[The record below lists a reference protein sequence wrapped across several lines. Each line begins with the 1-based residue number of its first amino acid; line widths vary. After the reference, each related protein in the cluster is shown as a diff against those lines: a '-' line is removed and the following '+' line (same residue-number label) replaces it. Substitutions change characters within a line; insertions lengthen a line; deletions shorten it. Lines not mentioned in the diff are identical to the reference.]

1 MAQCQSPEELM
12 KLISRIVDAMVNQYL
27 LCGTLQGGL
36 VACGEDSYLPKDTEV
51 VLCRQLHELVQEGI
65 DTGKIVAPTV
75 VEVRYEGSTLILH
88 LADGENLT
96 LDLKPLIDGVIDQA
110 FTDCD
115 GQSIHVGTALAT
127 CANLEAVKLA
137 LETKLADLEQKVD
150 HNKELTDQEI
160 ANTKALLEQAIADT
174 KELLE
179 QQIAANKVLSD
190 QADTALNQRID
201 DWITDITERMV
212 LLDESITNK
221 IDAATAEW
229 ANTVLQQ
236 LIEQFLETRQVY
248 HDDSLDGDGHE
259 AAPLKVDVT
268 WLRNQITAHLPEVVK
283 FTDCCG
289 NDIAIGDVLVTCAC
303 LETQLTSLTN
313 ELKAYAEQQAA
324 DVLIEANTYTDEKA
338 ADTLQQANTYTDE
351 QISKISNINVDIP
364 YLRNGVAVGTKP
376 IVGVTGL
383 ALGYNT
389 DASGAS
395 STALGQSAVASGESS
410 TVLGQGATAS
420 SPSTTAIGQGAKA
433 VSYYSTA
440 LGQGATASGASTTA
454 LGQGAKASGYFSTAL
469 GTTAT
474 ASGSNATALG
484 NVATASGSNATAI
497 GNSAVAS
504 GFYSTALG
512 QGAKASG
519 ESSTVL
525 GTTATAS
532 GSNAT
537 ALGTTTTAS
546 GSNATAIGNSAVA
559 SGFYSTAL
567 GQSAVAS
574 GESST
579 VLGQGATA
587 SSPSTTALG
596 QGAKAVSYYS
606 TALGQGATASGNFS
620 TALGTTTTASGSNA
634 TAIGNNAVASGASST
649 ALGQGAKASV
659 ESSTALGQGATAS
672 GFYSTALG
680 NVATA
685 SGYFSTALGHRAV
698 ANYDRTI
705 ALGYMASVTGAN
717 QVQLGGSGTTTY
729 AYGAVQ
735 GRSDKRDKTDVHNSD
750 LGLEFIQKLRPVKF
764 RWDYRDDYI
773 NELFHKPKRED
784 FIDTSVVNEAD
795 YLVEITDVV
804 REPDEPNLSEADFE
818 STESYELAQQAVHT
832 RNLERQAKYEGALQA
847 RREEQLANLDQAKL
861 LVQEQQEAAYAQA
874 LQAHQAECR
883 AFMQNPDERKDG
895 SKARQRYHYGLIAD
909 ELKGTLDE
917 LGVDFGGYQ
926 DHSINGDT
934 CVKSVGYEELISP
947 LIKAVQEL
955 SAQVDDLK
963 QQLEGK

>member
-179 QQIAANKVLSD
+179 QQIAANKELSD
-190 QADTALNQRID
+190 QADSALNQRID
-201 DWITDITERMV
+201 DWITDITERMT

-303 LETQLTSLTN
+303 LETQLTSLVN

-324 DVLIEANTYTDEKA
+324 GVLDEANNYTDEKA
-338 ADTLQQANTYTDE
+338 ADTLQQANNYTDE
-351 QISKISNINVDIP
+351 KAADTLQQANNYTDEKAADTLQQANNYTDEKAADTLQQANDYTDEKISNTNIDIP
-364 YLRNGVAVGTKP
+364 YLRNALATGIEPLVSVDGLGLGYSSKASSTGTTALGNTATASGTYATAVGQATKA
-376 IVGVTGL
+376 IGGGSTAVGFNAEASGSASTAIGRDALAKGPDTTAIGRGASASGVGSIALGHSAVVSDVNST
-383 ALGYNT
+383 ALGYGARALSAYT
-389 DASGAS
+389 TAVAQGTIASSVGATAVGRTAVASGVGSTALGQDARAS
-395 STALGQSAVASGESS
+395 STGTTAIGRNTVASGVNATALGQSASVSGSS
-410 TVLGQGATAS
+410 A
-420 SPSTTAIGQGAKA
+420 
-433 VSYYSTA
+433 TA
-440 LGQGATASGASTTA
+440 LGQSASASGSSATA
-454 LGQGAKASGYFSTAL
+454 LGQSAS
-469 GTTAT
+469 

-484 NVATASGSNATAI
+484 RSAI
-497 GNSAVAS
+497 AN
-504 GFYSTALG
+504 YNL
-512 QGAKASG
+512 
-519 ESSTVL
+519 
-525 GTTATAS
+525 
-532 GSNAT
+532 
-537 ALGTTTTAS
+537 
-546 GSNATAIGNSAVA
+546 
-559 SGFYSTAL
+559 
-567 GQSAVAS
+567 
-574 GESST
+574 
-579 VLGQGATA
+579 
-587 SSPSTTALG
+587 TTALG
-596 QGAKAVSYYS
+596 Y
-606 TALGQGATASGNFS
+606 N
-620 TALGTTTTASGSNA
+620 
-634 TAIGNNAVASGASST
+634 
-649 ALGQGAKASV
+649 
-659 ESSTALGQGATAS
+659 
-672 GFYSTALG
+672 
-680 NVATA
+680 
-685 SGYFSTALGHRAV
+685 
-698 ANYDRTI
+698 
-705 ALGYMASVTGAN
+705 ASVTGAN
-717 QVQLGGSGTTTY
+717 QVQLGGATTTTY

-735 GRSDKRDKTDVHNSD
+735 DRSDKRDKTDVHNSD

-773 NELFHKPKRED
+773 NELFPKPKRED
-784 FIDTSVVNEAD
+784 FIDASVVNEAD

-804 REPDEPNLSEADFE
+804 REPDEHNLSETDFE
-818 STESYELAQQAVHT
+818 STESYELAQQAVYA
-832 RNLERQAKYEGALQA
+832 RNLERQAKYEAALQE
-847 RREEQLANLDQAKL
+847 RREEQLANLAQAKS
-861 LVQEQQEAAYAQA
+861 LVQEQQEAAYARA
-874 LQAHQAECR
+874 LRVYQAECR

-926 DHSINGDT
+926 DHGSNGGM
-934 CVKSVGYEELISP
+934 CVKSVGYAELISP

-963 QQLEGK
+963 QQLKGKQSRTKIISTSR

>member
-12 KLISRIVDAMVNQYL
+12 KLISRIVDAMINQYL

-36 VACGEDSYLPKDTEV
+36 VACGEDAYLPKDTEV

-324 DVLIEANTYTDEKA
+324 DILTEANDYTDGKA
-338 ADTLQQANTYTDE
+338 ADTLQQANDYTDGKAADTLQQANDYTDE
-351 QISKISNINVDIP
+351 QISNVAGVP
-364 YLRNGVAVGTKP
+364 YLRNALTGGVEP
-376 IVGVTGL
+376 IVSGSGL
-383 ALGYNT
+383 ALGYST
-389 DASGAS
+389 KVSG
-395 STALGQSAVASGESS
+395 
-410 TVLGQGATAS
+410 
-420 SPSTTAIGQGAKA
+420 KN
-433 VSYYSTA
+433 
-440 LGQGATASGASTTA
+440 TTA
-454 LGQGAKASGYFSTAL
+454 LGNSAEATHDISTAVGGSAKALANGATALGSAAKASAIGTTAVGLSAAASAVAATAVGFSAEASVDGTTALGYTAKASSLNATALGYTAKASASGATAIGSGAEVSSQNATALGYTAKALATNAIAIGNGTIVGYAFSTAL
-469 GTTAT
+469 GY
-474 ASGSNATALG
+474 NA
-484 NVATASGSNATAI
+484 
-497 GNSAVAS
+497 
-504 GFYSTALG
+504 
-512 QGAKASG
+512 Q
-519 ESSTVL
+519 
-525 GTTATAS
+525 
-532 GSNAT
+532 
-537 ALGTTTTAS
+537 
-546 GSNATAIGNSAVA
+546 
-559 SGFYSTAL
+559 
-567 GQSAVAS
+567 
-574 GESST
+574 
-579 VLGQGATA
+579 
-587 SSPSTTALG
+587 
-596 QGAKAVSYYS
+596 
-606 TALGQGATASGNFS
+606 
-620 TALGTTTTASGSNA
+620 
-634 TAIGNNAVASGASST
+634 
-649 ALGQGAKASV
+649 
-659 ESSTALGQGATAS
+659 
-672 GFYSTALG
+672 
-680 NVATA
+680 
-685 SGYFSTALGHRAV
+685 
-698 ANYDRTI
+698 
-705 ALGYMASVTGAN
+705 VTGAS

-735 GRSDKRDKTDVHNSD
+735 NRSDKRDKTDVHNSD

-773 NELFHKPKRED
+773 NELFPKPKRED
-784 FIDTSVVNEAD
+784 FIDASVVNEAD

-804 REPDEPNLSEADFE
+804 RESDEPSLSEADFE
-818 STESYELAQQAVHT
+818 SAESYELAQQAVHT
-832 RNLERQAKYEGALQA
+832 RNLERQAKYEAALQE
-847 RREEQLANLDQAKL
+847 RREEQLANLAQAKL

-874 LQAHQAECR
+874 LQAHQAERC

-909 ELKGTLDE
+909 ELKTTMDE

-926 DHSINGDT
+926 DHGINGDM

>member
-36 VACGEDSYLPKDTEV
+36 VACGEDAYLPKDTEV
-51 VLCRQLHELVQEGI
+51 VLCRQLYELVQEGI

-110 FTDCD
+110 FIDCD
-115 GQSIHVGTALAT
+115 GQAIHVGTALAT

-137 LETKLADLEQKVD
+137 LETKLADLNQKVDHNKELTDQDIATLDQKVDHNKELTDQDIATLDQKVD

-174 KELLE
+174 KELIE
-179 QQIAANKVLSD
+179 QQIAANKELSD
-190 QADTALNQRID
+190 QADAGLNQRID
-201 DWITDITERMV
+201 DWITDITERMT

-248 HDDSLDGDGHE
+248 HDESLDGDGHE
-259 AAPLKVDVT
+259 AAPLKVDVA

-289 NDIAIGDVLVTCAC
+289 NDIAIGDVLVTCEC
-303 LETQLTSLTN
+303 LDQQLTLLAN

-324 DVLIEANTYTDEKA
+324 EALQDAKDYADEQDQNILQQANNYTDVKA
-338 ADTLQQANTYTDE
+338 ADTLQQANNYTDVKAADTLQQANNYTDE
-351 QISKISNINVDIP
+351 QISNVGGDIP
-364 YLRNGVAVGTKP
+364 YLRNALDSGAEP
-376 IVGVTGL
+376 IVSSYGL

-389 DASGAS
+389 TASGGNSIALGNGAAAYAQD
-395 STALGQSAVASGESS
+395 STALGANTTASGTHS
-410 TVLGQGATAS
+410 TVLGANTKAT
-420 SPSTTAIGQGAKA
+420 TLD
-433 VSYYSTA
+433 STA
-440 LGQGATASGASTTA
+440 LGS
-454 LGQGAKASGYFSTAL
+454 Y
-469 GTTAT
+469 
-474 ASGSNATALG
+474 
-484 NVATASGSNATAI
+484 
-497 GNSAVAS
+497 
-504 GFYSTALG
+504 
-512 QGAKASG
+512 
-519 ESSTVL
+519 
-525 GTTATAS
+525 
-532 GSNAT
+532 
-537 ALGTTTTAS
+537 TTAS
-546 GSNATAIGNSAVA
+546 GSHSTALGAHTTASGDNSVAVGNVAQAQGLNSTALGKGAGAVSISATAIGGLSYA
-559 SGFYSTAL
+559 SGAGTALGIEAWASGSNSTAL
-567 GQSAVAS
+567 GGFSKAS
-574 GESST
+574 GSY
-579 VLGQGATA
+579 
-587 SSPSTTALG
+587 TTALG
-596 QGAKAVSYYS
+596 CFAEAAYQNS
-606 TALGQGATASGNFS
+606 TALGYQ
-620 TALGTTTTASGSNA
+620 
-634 TAIGNNAVASGASST
+634 
-649 ALGQGAKASV
+649 ASV
-659 ESSTALGQGATAS
+659 S
-672 GFYSTALG
+672 GE
-680 NVATA
+680 
-685 SGYFSTALGHRAV
+685 H
-698 ANYDRTI
+698 
-705 ALGYMASVTGAN
+705 
-717 QVQLGGSGTTTY
+717 QVQLGNSSTTTY

-735 GRSDKRDKTDVHNSD
+735 NRSDKRDKTDVHNSD

-773 NELFHKPKRED
+773 NELFPQPKRED

-804 REPDEPNLSEADFE
+804 REPDEPSLSEADFE
-818 STESYELAQQAVHT
+818 SFESYELAQQAVHT
-832 RNLERQAKYEGALQA
+832 RNLERQAKYEAALQE
-847 RREEQLANLDQAKL
+847 RREEQLANLAQAKL

-874 LQAHQAECR
+874 LQAYQAECR
-883 AFMQNPDERKDG
+883 TFMQNPDERKDG

-909 ELKGTLDE
+909 ELKATLDE

-926 DHSINGDT
+926 NHSINGGM
-934 CVKSVGYEELISP
+934 CVKSVGYAELISP

>member
-36 VACGEDSYLPKDTEV
+36 VACGEDAYLPKDTEV

-127 CANLEAVKLA
+127 CANLEAAKLA

-150 HNKELTDQEI
+150 NNKELTDQ
-160 ANTKALLEQAIADT
+160 AD
-174 KELLE
+174 
-179 QQIAANKVLSD
+179 S
-190 QADTALNQRID
+190 ALNQRID
-201 DWITDITERMV
+201 DWITDITERMT

-236 LIEQFLETRQVY
+236 LIGQFLETRQVY
-248 HDDSLDGDGHE
+248 HDDSLDGNGHE

-324 DVLIEANTYTDEKA
+324 DVLIEANTYTDGKA
-338 ADTLQQANTYTDE
+338 ADTLQQANTYTDGKAADTLQQANNYTDGKAADTLQQANNYTDG
-351 QISKISNINVDIP
+351 QISNSNVDIP
-364 YLRNGVAVGTKP
+364 YLRNALATGVEPLVSIDGLGLGYSSKASSTGTTALGNTATASGTYATAVAQGAVASGPYATAVAQGAVASGSGSTAVGRST
-376 IVGVTGL
+376 V
-383 ALGYNT
+383 
-389 DASGAS
+389 ASGS
-395 STALGQSAVASGESS
+395 GSTALGQDARASS
-410 TVLGQGATAS
+410 TGTTALGQGASASGVYATAL
-420 SPSTTAIGQGAKA
+420 GQGASA
-433 VSYYSTA
+433 SGANATALGQGASASGSGSTA
-440 LGQGATASGASTTA
+440 LGQGAIAAYVRTTA
-454 LGQGAKASGYFSTAL
+454 LGYGA
-469 GTTAT
+469 
-474 ASGSNATALG
+474 
-484 NVATASGSNATAI
+484 
-497 GNSAVAS
+497 
-504 GFYSTALG
+504 
-512 QGAKASG
+512 
-519 ESSTVL
+519 
-525 GTTATAS
+525 
-532 GSNAT
+532 
-537 ALGTTTTAS
+537 
-546 GSNATAIGNSAVA
+546 
-559 SGFYSTAL
+559 
-567 GQSAVAS
+567 
-574 GESST
+574 
-579 VLGQGATA
+579 
-587 SSPSTTALG
+587 
-596 QGAKAVSYYS
+596 
-606 TALGQGATASGNFS
+606 
-620 TALGTTTTASGSNA
+620 
-634 TAIGNNAVASGASST
+634 
-649 ALGQGAKASV
+649 
-659 ESSTALGQGATAS
+659 
-672 GFYSTALG
+672 
-680 NVATA
+680 
-685 SGYFSTALGHRAV
+685 R
-698 ANYDRTI
+698 
-705 ALGYMASVTGAN
+705 VTGAH
-717 QVQLGGSGTTTY
+717 QLQLGDSATTTY
-729 AYGAVQ
+729 AYGTVQ
-735 GRSDKRDKTDVHNSD
+735 NRSDKRDKIDVHNSD
-750 LGLEFIQKLRPVKF
+750 LGLAFIQKLRPVKF

-773 NELFHKPKRED
+773 NELFTKPKRED

-804 REPDEPNLSEADFE
+804 REPDEPDLSEADFE
-818 STESYELAQQAVHT
+818 STESYERAQQAVYA
-832 RNLERQAKYEGALQA
+832 RNLERQAKYEEALQA
-847 RREEQLANLDQAKL
+847 RLEEQLVNLAQAKS

-874 LQAHQAECR
+874 LQAYQAECR
-883 AFMQNPDERKDG
+883 EFMQNPDKRKDG

-909 ELKGTLDE
+909 ELKTTMDE

-926 DHSINGDT
+926 DHGTNGGMS
-934 CVKSVGYEELISP
+934 VKSVGYTDLIAP

-963 QQLEGK
+963 QQLKGTQSRTRTIITKGK

>member
-36 VACGEDSYLPKDTEV
+36 VACGEGAYLPKDTEV
-51 VLCRQLHELVQEGI
+51 VLCRQLYELVQEGI

-115 GQSIHVGTALAT
+115 GQPIHVGTALAT

-137 LETKLADLEQKVD
+137 LETQLADLDQKVD
-150 HNKELTDQEI
+150 NNKALTDQEI

-174 KELLE
+174 KALLE
-179 QQIAANKVLSD
+179 QQIAANKELSD
-190 QADTALNQRID
+190 QADAALNQRID
-201 DWITDITERMV
+201 DWITDITERMT

-248 HDDSLDGDGHE
+248 HDESLDGDGHE

-268 WLRNQITAHLPEVVK
+268 WLRDQITAHLPEVVK

-324 DVLIEANTYTDEKA
+324 DVLIEAN
-338 ADTLQQANTYTDE
+338 NYTDE
-351 QISKISNINVDIP
+351 QISNINVTIP
-364 YLRNGVAVGTKP
+364 YLRNALYTGTKP
-376 IVGVTGL
+376 RVSEDGL

-389 DASGAS
+389 EASSTGTTAIGNAATTLGAEATAIGNKATTLGS
-395 STALGQSAVASGESS
+395 QATAIGNKATTLSSHTTAIGQSAKASSVASTALGQGA
-410 TVLGQGATAS
+410 GATES
-420 SPSTTAIGQGAKA
+420 NTTAIGQSAAATAEAATALGQGARA
-433 VSYYSTA
+433 SSIASTA
-440 LGQGATASGASTTA
+440 LGQGATATNQNTTAIGRNAAATAEGATA
-454 LGQGAKASGYFSTAL
+454 LGQGAR
-469 GTTAT
+469 
-474 ASGSNATALG
+474 
-484 NVATASGSNATAI
+484 
-497 GNSAVAS
+497 
-504 GFYSTALG
+504 
-512 QGAKASG
+512 
-519 ESSTVL
+519 
-525 GTTATAS
+525 
-532 GSNAT
+532 
-537 ALGTTTTAS
+537 
-546 GSNATAIGNSAVA
+546 
-559 SGFYSTAL
+559 
-567 GQSAVAS
+567 
-574 GESST
+574 
-579 VLGQGATA
+579 A
-587 SSPSTTALG
+587 SSIA
-596 QGAKAVSYYS
+596 S
-606 TALGQGATASGNFS
+606 TALGQGATATNQNT
-620 TALGTTTTASGSNA
+620 TALGRNAAA
-634 TAIGNNAVASGASST
+634 TAEGAT
-649 ALGQGAKASV
+649 ALGRSAAATAEGA
-659 ESSTALGQGATAS
+659 TALGRSAAAS
-672 GFYSTALG
+672 GTDTTALG
-680 NVATA
+680 IAAIANYGNT
-685 SGYFSTALGHRAV
+685 TALGAG
-698 ANYDRTI
+698 A
-705 ALGYMASVTGAN
+705 AVTGTN
-717 QVQLGGSGTTTY
+717 QVQLGNATTTTY

-735 GRSDKRDKTDVHNSD
+735 DRSDKRDKTDVHNSD

-773 NELFHKPKRED
+773 NELFPKPKRED

-804 REPDEPNLSEADFE
+804 REPDEPSLSEADFE

-832 RNLERQAKYEGALQA
+832 RNLERHTKYEEALQA

-917 LGVDFGGYQ
+917 LGRDFGGYQ
-926 DHSINGDT
+926 DHGNSGGM
-934 CVKSVGYEELISP
+934 CVKSVGYTELISP

-955 SAQVDDLK
+955 SAQVDELK

>member
-150 HNKELTDQEI
+150 HNKELT
-160 ANTKALLEQAIADT
+160 
-174 KELLE
+174 
-179 QQIAANKVLSD
+179 D

-351 QISKISNINVDIP
+351 QISNTNVDIP

-389 DASGAS
+389 VASGDRATALGNSAVAS
-395 STALGQSAVASGESS
+395 STYATALGNSAVASASYATALGYGAKASASYATALGNSAVASGLYS
-410 TVLGQGATAS
+410 TALGNVATAS
-420 SPSTTAIGQGAKA
+420 GH
-433 VSYYSTA
+433 YSTA
-440 LGQGATASGASTTA
+440 LGQGASASGYYSTALGTTATASGTSTTA
-454 LGQGAKASGYFSTAL
+454 LGQGAKASGLYSTAL

-474 ASGSNATALG
+474 AN
-484 NVATASGSNATAI
+484 
-497 GNSAVAS
+497 
-504 GFYSTALG
+504 YDR
-512 QGAKASG
+512 
-519 ESSTVL
+519 
-525 GTTATAS
+525 
-532 GSNAT
+532 
-537 ALGTTTTAS
+537 
-546 GSNATAIGNSAVA
+546 
-559 SGFYSTAL
+559 
-567 GQSAVAS
+567 
-574 GESST
+574 
-579 VLGQGATA
+579 
-587 SSPSTTALG
+587 TTALG
-596 QGAKAVSYYS
+596 YK
-606 TALGQGATASGNFS
+606 
-620 TALGTTTTASGSNA
+620 
-634 TAIGNNAVASGASST
+634 
-649 ALGQGAKASV
+649 
-659 ESSTALGQGATAS
+659 
-672 GFYSTALG
+672 
-680 NVATA
+680 
-685 SGYFSTALGHRAV
+685 
-698 ANYDRTI
+698 
-705 ALGYMASVTGAN
+705 ASVTGAD

-735 GRSDKRDKTDVHNSD
+735 NRSDKRDKTDVHNSD

-804 REPDEPNLSEADFE
+804 REPDEPDLSEADFE

-832 RNLERQAKYEGALQA
+832 HNLERQAKYEEALQA

-926 DHSINGDT
+926 DHSINGDM

>member
-36 VACGEDSYLPKDTEV
+36 VACGEDAYLPKDTEV

-88 LADGENLT
+88 LANGENLT

-127 CANLEAVKLA
+127 CANLKAVKLA
-137 LETKLADLEQKVD
+137 LETKLADLDQKVD

-179 QQIAANKVLSD
+179 QQIAANKESSD
-190 QADTALNQRID
+190 QADTALNKRID
-201 DWITDITERMV
+201 DWITDITERMT

-268 WLRNQITAHLPEVVK
+268 WLRDQITAHLPEVVK

-324 DVLIEANTYTDEKA
+324 DALTEANVYTDAKA
-338 ADTLQQANTYTDE
+338 ADTLQQANDYTDE
-351 QISKISNINVDIP
+351 QISNNNVDIP
-364 YLRNGVAVGTKP
+364 YLRNGLVGGTKP
-376 IVGVTGL
+376 IVDVNGL
-383 ALGYNT
+383 ALGYDT
-389 DASGAS
+389 
-395 STALGQSAVASGESS
+395 
-410 TVLGQGATAS
+410 TAS
-420 SPSTTAIGQGAKA
+420 AAG
-433 VSYYSTA
+433 
-440 LGQGATASGASTTA
+440 TTA
-454 LGQGAKASGYFSTAL
+454 LGQGASATAIDSTAL
-469 GTTAT
+469 GRNAAASGSGSTAIGHSTKAT
-474 ASGSNATALG
+474 ASNATALG
-484 NVATASGSNATAI
+484 RDAAASGNNATAI
-497 GNSAVAS
+497 GYNASAATTDT
-504 GFYSTALG
+504 TALG
-512 QGAKASG
+512 YRAAASAI
-519 ESSTVL
+519 
-525 GTTATAS
+525 GTTALGYNALAATQYATAL
-532 GSNAT
+532 GYNAVATASNAT
-537 ALGTTTTAS
+537 ALGRNAAAS
-546 GSNATAIGNSAVA
+546 GNNATAIGYNA
-559 SGFYSTAL
+559 STA
-567 GQSAVAS
+567 
-574 GESST
+574 
-579 VLGQGATA
+579 
-587 SSPSTTALG
+587 TT
-596 QGAKAVSYYS
+596 
-606 TALGQGATASGNFS
+606 GN
-620 TALGTTTTASGSNA
+620 NA
-634 TAIGNNAVASGASST
+634 TAIGYGANASYAGTT
-649 ALGQGAKASV
+649 ALG
-659 ESSTALGQGATAS
+659 
-672 GFYSTALG
+672 Y
-680 NVATA
+680 N
-685 SGYFSTALGHRAV
+685 
-698 ANYDRTI
+698 
-705 ALGYMASVTGAN
+705 ASVTGVN
-717 QVQLGGSGTTTY
+717 QVQLGDFNTTTY

-735 GRSDKRDKTDVHNSD
+735 DRSDKRDKTDVHNSD

-764 RWDYRDDYI
+764 RLDYRDDYI
-773 NELFHKPKRED
+773 NGLFPKPKRED
-784 FIDTSVVNEAD
+784 FIDASVVDEAD

-804 REPDEPNLSEADFE
+804 REPDEPSLTEADFE
-818 STESYELAQQAVHT
+818 TAESYELAQQAVNA
-832 RNLERQAKYEGALQA
+832 RNVERQTKYEAALQE
-847 RREEQLANLDQAKL
+847 RREGQLANLAQAKL

-874 LQAHQAECR
+874 LQAYQAECI

-909 ELKGTLDE
+909 ELKTTMDE

-926 DHSINGDT
+926 DHSIHGGM
-934 CVKSVGYEELISP
+934 CVKSVGYAELISP

>member
-1 MAQCQSPEELM
+1 MAQCQSPEEL
-12 KLISRIVDAMVNQYL
+12 LELVSRVVDAMINQYL
-27 LCGTLQGGL
+27 LRGTLQGGL

-75 VEVRYEGSTLILH
+75 VKVRYEGSTLILH

-96 LDLKPLIDGVIDQA
+96 LDLKPLIDGV
-110 FTDCD
+110 
-115 GQSIHVGTALAT
+115 
-127 CANLEAVKLA
+127 N
-137 LETKLADLEQKVD
+137 D
-150 HNKELTDQEI
+150 H
-160 ANTKALLEQAIADT
+160 A
-174 KELLE
+174 
-179 QQIAANKVLSD
+179 
-190 QADTALNQRID
+190 
-201 DWITDITERMV
+201 
-212 LLDESITNK
+212 
-221 IDAATAEW
+221 
-229 ANTVLQQ
+229 
-236 LIEQFLETRQVY
+236 
-248 HDDSLDGDGHE
+248 
-259 AAPLKVDVT
+259 
-268 WLRNQITAHLPEVVK
+268 

-289 NDIAIGDVLVTCAC
+289 NDIVIGDVLVTCAC

-313 ELKAYAEQQAA
+313 ELKAYAEQQTA

-338 ADTLQQANTYTDE
+338 ADTLQQANTYTDA

-389 DASGAS
+389 AASGAS
-395 STALGQSAVASGESS
+395 STALGQDAKASGESS
-410 TVLGQGATAS
+410 TVLGQGASAS

-433 VSYYSTA
+433 ISYYSTA
-440 LGQGATASGASTTA
+440 LGQGATASGASSTA

-474 ASGSNATALG
+474 ASG
-484 NVATASGSNATAI
+484 
-497 GNSAVAS
+497 
-504 GFYSTALG
+504 Y
-512 QGAKASG
+512 
-519 ESSTVL
+519 
-525 GTTATAS
+525 
-532 GSNAT
+532 
-537 ALGTTTTAS
+537 
-546 GSNATAIGNSAVA
+546 
-559 SGFYSTAL
+559 
-567 GQSAVAS
+567 
-574 GESST
+574 
-579 VLGQGATA
+579 
-587 SSPSTTALG
+587 
-596 QGAKAVSYYS
+596 
-606 TALGQGATASGNFS
+606 
-620 TALGTTTTASGSNA
+620 
-634 TAIGNNAVASGASST
+634 
-649 ALGQGAKASV
+649 
-659 ESSTALGQGATAS
+659 
-672 GFYSTALG
+672 YSTALG

-685 SGYFSTALGHRAV
+685 SGAYSTTIGNSAVASGAYSTTIGQGAKASGYYSTALGQGAI
-698 ANYDRTI
+698 ANYDRTT
-705 ALGYMASVTGAN
+705 ALGYMASVTGAD

-735 GRSDKRDKTDVHNSD
+735 NRSDKRDKTDVHNSD

-773 NELFHKPKRED
+773 NELFHKPKREG

-818 STESYELAQQAVHT
+818 STESYELAQQAVYA
-832 RNLERQAKYEGALQA
+832 RNLERQAKYEAALQE
-847 RREEQLANLDQAKL
+847 RREEQLANLAQAES

-926 DHSINGDT
+926 DHSINGDM

>member
-12 KLISRIVDAMVNQYL
+12 KLISRIVDAMINQYL

-36 VACGEDSYLPKDTEV
+36 VACGENAYLPKDTEV
-51 VLCRQLHELVQEGI
+51 VLCRQLYELVQEGI

-88 LADGENLT
+88 LANGENLT

-115 GQSIHVGTALAT
+115 GQPIHVGTALAT
-127 CANLEAVKLA
+127 CANLKAVQTALENKLA
-137 LETKLADLEQKVD
+137 ELDQKID

-179 QQIAANKVLSD
+179 QQIAANKELSD
-190 QADTALNQRID
+190 QADEALNKRID
-201 DWITDITERMV
+201 DWITDITERMK

-248 HDDSLDGDGHE
+248 HDESLDGDGHE

-303 LETQLTSLTN
+303 LETQLTSLAD

-324 DVLIEANTYTDEKA
+324 DALTEANNYTDVKA
-338 ADTLQQANTYTDE
+338 ADTLQQANNYTDE
-351 QISKISNINVDIP
+351 QISNIDVDIP
-364 YLRNGVAVGTKP
+364 YLRNALATGDEPLVDEN
-376 IVGVTGL
+376 GL

-389 DASGAS
+389 NASFTGATALGNGALASGAHS
-395 STALGQSAVASGESS
+395 TALGHSATAPVTNSTALGSGAVASDVGATAIGRGSQALGTGSTALGQLVKALAVGATAIGDGAVASNDR
-410 TVLGQGATAS
+410 
-420 SPSTTAIGQGAKA
+420 
-433 VSYYSTA
+433 
-440 LGQGATASGASTTA
+440 TTA
-454 LGQGAKASGYFSTAL
+454 LGSSASAL
-469 GTTAT
+469 GAD
-474 ASGSNATALG
+474 ATALG
-484 NVATASGSNATAI
+484 NGALASGAH
-497 GNSAVAS
+497 
-504 GFYSTALG
+504 STALG
-512 QGAKASG
+512 RS
-519 ESSTVL
+519 
-525 GTTATAS
+525 ATAS
-532 GSNAT
+532 AQNSTVIGGSTVASGTNTTALGHSAAASGVGAT
-537 ALGTTTTAS
+537 ALGKGVRAS
-546 GSNATAIGNSAVA
+546 GTNTTAIGIAAIANY
-559 SGFYSTAL
+559 GN
-567 GQSAVAS
+567 
-574 GESST
+574 
-579 VLGQGATA
+579 
-587 SSPSTTALG
+587 TTALG
-596 QGAKAVSYYS
+596 AGAA
-606 TALGQGATASGNFS
+606 
-620 TALGTTTTASGSNA
+620 
-634 TAIGNNAVASGASST
+634 
-649 ALGQGAKASV
+649 
-659 ESSTALGQGATAS
+659 
-672 GFYSTALG
+672 
-680 NVATA
+680 
-685 SGYFSTALGHRAV
+685 
-698 ANYDRTI
+698 
-705 ALGYMASVTGAN
+705 VTGIN
-717 QVQLGGSGTTTY
+717 QVQLGNATTTTY

-735 GRSDKRDKTDVHNSD
+735 DRSDKRDKTDVHNSD

-773 NELFHKPKRED
+773 NELFPKPKRED
-784 FIDTSVVNEAD
+784 FIDASVVNEAD

-804 REPDEPNLSEADFE
+804 RESDEPSLSEADFE
-818 STESYELAQQAVHT
+818 SAESYERAQQAVHT
-832 RNLERQAKYEGALQA
+832 RNLERQAKYEAALQE
-847 RREEQLANLDQAKL
+847 RREEQLANLAQAKL
-861 LVQEQQEAAYAQA
+861 LVQEQQEAAYTQA
-874 LQAHQAECR
+874 LQAHQAERC

-909 ELKGTLDE
+909 ELKTTMDE

-926 DHSINGDT
+926 NHANNDGM
-934 CVKSVGYEELISP
+934 CVKSVGYTELISP

>member
-115 GQSIHVGTALAT
+115 GRSIHVGTALAT
-127 CANLEAVKLA
+127 CANLEAAKLA

-324 DVLIEANTYTDEKA
+324 DVLIEANTYTDGKAADTLQQANTYTDGKA

-351 QISKISNINVDIP
+351 QISNIDVDIP
-364 YLRNGVAVGTKP
+364 YLRNALVSGVEP
-376 IVGVTGL
+376 IVSDSGV

-389 DASGAS
+389 KASYLGA
-395 STALGQSAVASGESS
+395 TALGNYAEASNSYATALGYSAEASNSYATAVGASAEASNS
-410 TVLGQGATAS
+410 YATALGYSAEANGSGATALGYS
-420 SPSTTAIGQGAKA
+420 VEANGLGA
-433 VSYYSTA
+433 TA
-440 LGQGATASGASTTA
+440 LGSNASVDYA
-454 LGQGAKASGYFSTAL
+454 FSTAL
-469 GTTAT
+469 GC
-474 ASGSNATALG
+474 NA
-484 NVATASGSNATAI
+484 
-497 GNSAVAS
+497 
-504 GFYSTALG
+504 
-512 QGAKASG
+512 Q
-519 ESSTVL
+519 
-525 GTTATAS
+525 
-532 GSNAT
+532 
-537 ALGTTTTAS
+537 
-546 GSNATAIGNSAVA
+546 
-559 SGFYSTAL
+559 
-567 GQSAVAS
+567 
-574 GESST
+574 
-579 VLGQGATA
+579 
-587 SSPSTTALG
+587 
-596 QGAKAVSYYS
+596 
-606 TALGQGATASGNFS
+606 
-620 TALGTTTTASGSNA
+620 
-634 TAIGNNAVASGASST
+634 
-649 ALGQGAKASV
+649 
-659 ESSTALGQGATAS
+659 
-672 GFYSTALG
+672 
-680 NVATA
+680 
-685 SGYFSTALGHRAV
+685 
-698 ANYDRTI
+698 
-705 ALGYMASVTGAN
+705 VTGEN
-717 QVQLGGSGTTTY
+717 QVQLGDSNTTTY

-735 GRSDKRDKTDVHNSD
+735 DRSDKRDKTDVLNSD

-764 RWDYRDDYI
+764 RWDYRDDYT
-773 NELFHKPKRED
+773 NELFPKPKRED

-832 RNLERQAKYEGALQA
+832 RNLERQAKYEAALQE
-847 RREEQLANLDQAKL
+847 RREEQLANLAQAKL

-874 LQAHQAECR
+874 LQAHQAERC

-909 ELKGTLDE
+909 ELKTTMDE

-926 DHSINGDT
+926 NHANNGGM
-934 CVKSVGYEELISP
+934 CVKSVGYTELISP

-963 QQLEGK
+963 QQLKDNQSRTKIISTSR

>member
-36 VACGEDSYLPKDTEV
+36 VACGEDAYLPKDTEV

-65 DTGKIVAPTV
+65 DTGKIIAPTV

-96 LDLKPLIDGVIDQA
+96 LDLKPLVDGVIDQA

-115 GQSIHVGTALAT
+115 GQAIHVGTALAT

-137 LETKLADLEQKVD
+137 LETKLADLEHKVD

-160 ANTKALLEQAIADT
+160 ANTKALLEQALADT

-179 QQIAANKVLSD
+179 QQIAANKGLSD
-190 QADTALNQRID
+190 QADSALNQRID
-201 DWITDITERMV
+201 DWITDITERMT

-221 IDAATAEW
+221 IAAATAEW

-259 AAPLKVDVT
+259 AAPLQVSVE
-268 WLRNQITAHLPEVVK
+268 WLRAQILAFLPEVVK

-289 NDIAIGDVLVTCAC
+289 NDINIGDVLVTCEC
-303 LETQLTSLTN
+303 LDQQLTLLAN

-324 DVLIEANTYTDEKA
+324 EALQDAKDYADEQ
-338 ADTLQQANTYTDE
+338 DQNILQQANNYTDEQDQNILQQANNYTDE
-351 QISKISNINVDIP
+351 QISNVGGDIP
-364 YLRNGVAVGTKP
+364 YLRNALGSGAEP
-376 IVGVTGL
+376 IVSSYGL

-389 DASGAS
+389 MASGNN
-395 STALGQSAVASGESS
+395 STALGNGAVVSAQA
-410 TVLGQGATAS
+410 
-420 SPSTTAIGQGAKA
+420 
-433 VSYYSTA
+433 STA
-440 LGQGATASGASTTA
+440 LGVYTTASGSH
-454 LGQGAKASGYFSTAL
+454 STAL
-469 GTTAT
+469 GAYTT
-474 ASGSNATALG
+474 ASGDNSIALG
-484 NVATASGSNATAI
+484 AYTTASGDNSIALGKNADAVAINATAI
-497 GNSAVAS
+497 GGRSYAS
-504 GFYSTALG
+504 GGGTALGAGTWAFGSNSTALG
-512 QGAKASG
+512 CFA
-519 ESSTVL
+519 E
-525 GTTATAS
+525 
-532 GSNAT
+532 
-537 ALGTTTTAS
+537 
-546 GSNATAIGNSAVA
+546 AV
-559 SGFYSTAL
+559 YQNSTAL
-567 GQSAVAS
+567 GYQASVS
-574 GESST
+574 GE
-579 VLGQGATA
+579 
-587 SSPSTTALG
+587 
-596 QGAKAVSYYS
+596 
-606 TALGQGATASGNFS
+606 
-620 TALGTTTTASGSNA
+620 
-634 TAIGNNAVASGASST
+634 
-649 ALGQGAKASV
+649 
-659 ESSTALGQGATAS
+659 
-672 GFYSTALG
+672 
-680 NVATA
+680 
-685 SGYFSTALGHRAV
+685 
-698 ANYDRTI
+698 
-705 ALGYMASVTGAN
+705 N
-717 QVQLGGSGTTTY
+717 QVQLGNYSTTTY

-735 GRSDKRDKTDVHNSD
+735 DRSDKRDKTDVHNSD

-773 NELFHKPKRED
+773 NELFPQPKRED

-818 STESYELAQQAVHT
+818 SFESYELAQQAVNA
-832 RNLERQAKYEGALQA
+832 RNLERQAKYEEALQA
-847 RREEQLANLDQAKL
+847 RREEQLANLAQAKL

-874 LQAHQAECR
+874 HQAHQAECR

-909 ELKGTLDE
+909 ELKSTMDE

-926 DHSINGDT
+926 DHGINGGM
-934 CVKSVGYEELISP
+934 CVKSVGYAELISP

>member
-36 VACGEDSYLPKDTEV
+36 VACGEGAYLPKDTEV
-51 VLCRQLHELVQEGI
+51 VLCRQLYELVQEGI

-115 GQSIHVGTALAT
+115 GQPIHVGTALAT

-137 LETKLADLEQKVD
+137 LETQLADLEKKVD
-150 HNKELTDQEI
+150 NNKELTDQEI

-179 QQIAANKVLSD
+179 QQIAANKELSD
-190 QADTALNQRID
+190 QADTALNKRID
-201 DWITDITERMV
+201 DWITDITERMT

-229 ANTVLQQ
+229 ANTVLNE
-236 LIEQFLETRQVY
+236 LVNLFLETRQVY
-248 HDDSLDGDGHE
+248 HDDSLIGDGYE

-268 WLRNQITAHLPEVVK
+268 WLRDQITAHLPEVVK

-324 DVLIEANTYTDEKA
+324 DVLIEAN
-338 ADTLQQANTYTDE
+338 NYTDE
-351 QISKISNINVDIP
+351 QISNINVTIP
-364 YLRNGVAVGTKP
+364 YLRNALYTGTEP
-376 IVGVTGL
+376 LVSEDGL

-389 DASGAS
+389 VAS
-395 STALGQSAVASGESS
+395 STG
-410 TVLGQGATAS
+410 
-420 SPSTTAIGQGAKA
+420 TTAIGNAATTLGAEATAIGNKATTSGSQATAIGNKATTSGSHATAIGQSAKA
-433 VSYYSTA
+433 SSVASTA
-440 LGQGATASGASTTA
+440 LGQGAGATASNTTAVAQGAVASGVGATAVGCNAMASDVNSTALGYNTLANHNRTTA
-454 LGQGAKASGYFSTAL
+454 LGYGA
-469 GTTAT
+469 
-474 ASGSNATALG
+474 
-484 NVATASGSNATAI
+484 
-497 GNSAVAS
+497 
-504 GFYSTALG
+504 
-512 QGAKASG
+512 
-519 ESSTVL
+519 
-525 GTTATAS
+525 
-532 GSNAT
+532 
-537 ALGTTTTAS
+537 
-546 GSNATAIGNSAVA
+546 
-559 SGFYSTAL
+559 
-567 GQSAVAS
+567 
-574 GESST
+574 
-579 VLGQGATA
+579 
-587 SSPSTTALG
+587 
-596 QGAKAVSYYS
+596 
-606 TALGQGATASGNFS
+606 
-620 TALGTTTTASGSNA
+620 
-634 TAIGNNAVASGASST
+634 
-649 ALGQGAKASV
+649 
-659 ESSTALGQGATAS
+659 
-672 GFYSTALG
+672 
-680 NVATA
+680 
-685 SGYFSTALGHRAV
+685 R
-698 ANYDRTI
+698 
-705 ALGYMASVTGAN
+705 VTGAN
-717 QVQLGGSGTTTY
+717 QLQLGDSATTTY

-735 GRSDKRDKTDVHNSD
+735 NRSDKRDKTDVHNSD

-773 NELFHKPKRED
+773 NELYPKPKRED

-804 REPDEPNLSEADFE
+804 REPDEPSLSEADFE

-832 RNLERQAKYEGALQA
+832 RNLERQAKYEAALQE
-847 RREEQLANLDQAKL
+847 RREEQLANLAQAKL

-874 LQAHQAECR
+874 LQAHQAER
-883 AFMQNPDERKDG
+883 SAFMQNPDERKDG

-909 ELKGTLDE
+909 ELKTTMDE

-926 DHSINGDT
+926 DHGISGGMS
-934 CVKSVGYEELISP
+934 VKSVGYTELISP

-955 SAQVDDLK
+955 SAQVDELK

>member
-12 KLISRIVDAMVNQYL
+12 KLISRIVDAMINQYL

-36 VACGEDSYLPKDTEV
+36 VACGEDAYLPKDTEV
-51 VLCRQLHELVQEGI
+51 VLCRQLYELVQEGI

-179 QQIAANKVLSD
+179 QQIAANKELSD
-190 QADTALNQRID
+190 QADSALNQRID
-201 DWITDITERMV
+201 DWITDITERMT

-303 LETQLTSLTN
+303 LETQLTSLVN

-324 DVLIEANTYTDEKA
+324 GVLDEANNYTDEKA
-338 ADTLQQANTYTDE
+338 ADTLQQANDYTDE
-351 QISKISNINVDIP
+351 KISNTNIDIP
-364 YLRNGVAVGTKP
+364 YLRNALA
-376 IVGVTGL
+376 TGIEPL
-383 ALGYNT
+383 VSVDGLGLGY
-389 DASGAS
+389 SSKAS
-395 STALGQSAVASGESS
+395 STGTTALGN
-410 TVLGQGATAS
+410 TATAS
-420 SPSTTAIGQGAKA
+420 GTYATAVGQATKAIGGGSTA
-433 VSYYSTA
+433 VGFNAEASATASTA
-440 LGQGATASGASTTA
+440 LGQGAAASATN
-454 LGQGAKASGYFSTAL
+454 STAL
-469 GTTAT
+469 GWGAA
-474 ASGSNATALG
+474 ASG
-484 NVATASGSNATAI
+484 VA
-497 GNSAVAS
+497 
-504 GFYSTALG
+504 STALG
-512 QGAKASG
+512 QGAVASA
-519 ESSTVL
+519 TNTTAL
-525 GTTATAS
+525 GRSATAS
-532 GSNAT
+532 AT
-537 ALGTTTTAS
+537 DT
-546 GSNATAIGNSAVA
+546 
-559 SGFYSTAL
+559 TAL
-567 GQSAVAS
+567 GQSAAASGVAS
-574 GESST
+574 T
-579 VLGQGATA
+579 ALGIAAIANYGN
-587 SSPSTTALG
+587 TTALG
-596 QGAKAVSYYS
+596 AGAA
-606 TALGQGATASGNFS
+606 
-620 TALGTTTTASGSNA
+620 
-634 TAIGNNAVASGASST
+634 
-649 ALGQGAKASV
+649 
-659 ESSTALGQGATAS
+659 
-672 GFYSTALG
+672 
-680 NVATA
+680 
-685 SGYFSTALGHRAV
+685 
-698 ANYDRTI
+698 
-705 ALGYMASVTGAN
+705 VTGTH
-717 QVQLGGSGTTTY
+717 QVQLGNATTTTY

-735 GRSDKRDKTDVHNSD
+735 NRSDKRDKTDVHNSD

-773 NELFHKPKRED
+773 NELFPKPKRED
-784 FIDTSVVNEAD
+784 FIDVSVVNEAD

-804 REPDEPNLSEADFE
+804 RESDEPSLSEADFE
-818 STESYELAQQAVHT
+818 SAESYELAQQAVHT
-832 RNLERQAKYEGALQA
+832 RNLERQAKYEAALQE
-847 RREEQLANLDQAKL
+847 RREEQLANLAQAKL

-874 LQAHQAECR
+874 LQAHQAERC

-909 ELKGTLDE
+909 ELKTTMDE

-926 DHSINGDT
+926 DHGIDGGM
-934 CVKSVGYEELISP
+934 CVKSVGYTELISP

-963 QQLEGK
+963 RQRKGK

>member
-12 KLISRIVDAMVNQYL
+12 KLISRIVDTMVNQYL

-65 DTGKIVAPTV
+65 DTGKIIAPTV

-88 LADGENLT
+88 LANGKNLT

-127 CANLEAVKLA
+127 CANLEAAKLA
-137 LETKLADLEQKVD
+137 LETKLAGLEQKVD
-150 HNKELTDQEI
+150 HNKELTDQ
-160 ANTKALLEQAIADT
+160 AD
-174 KELLE
+174 
-179 QQIAANKVLSD
+179 S
-190 QADTALNQRID
+190 ALNQRID
-201 DWITDITERMV
+201 DWITDTTERMT

-324 DVLIEANTYTDEKA
+324 GVLDEANNYTDEKA
-338 ADTLQQANTYTDE
+338 ADTLQQANNYTDEKAADTLQQANNYTDE
-351 QISKISNINVDIP
+351 QISNINVDIP
-364 YLRNGVAVGTKP
+364 YLRNDLAVGTKP
-376 IVGVTGL
+376 IVGVNGL

-389 DASGAS
+389 DASGYL
-395 STALGQSAVASGESS
+395 STALGNNAAASG
-410 TVLGQGATAS
+410 Q
-420 SPSTTAIGQGAKA
+420 
-433 VSYYSTA
+433 YSTA
-440 LGQGATASGASTTA
+440 LGEGAASG
-454 LGQGAKASGYFSTAL
+454 Q
-469 GTTAT
+469 
-474 ASGSNATALG
+474 
-484 NVATASGSNATAI
+484 
-497 GNSAVAS
+497 
-504 GFYSTALG
+504 YSTALG

-519 ESSTVL
+519 QYL
-525 GTTATAS
+525 
-532 GSNAT
+532 T
-537 ALGTTTTAS
+537 ALGNNAAAS
-546 GSNATAIGNSAVA
+546 GQYSTAVGQGAA
-559 SGFYSTAL
+559 SELYSTAL
-567 GQSAVAS
+567 GQSAKAS
-574 GESST
+574 
-579 VLGQGATA
+579 V
-587 SSPSTTALG
+587 P
-596 QGAKAVSYYS
+596 Y
-606 TALGQGATASGNFS
+606 
-620 TALGTTTTASGSNA
+620 
-634 TAIGNNAVASGASST
+634 ST
-649 ALGQGAKASV
+649 ALGQGAKASGQN
-659 ESSTALGQGATAS
+659 SIALGYNAAAS
-672 GFYSTALG
+672 GQYSTALG
-680 NVATA
+680 AGA
-685 SGYFSTALGHRAV
+685 K
-698 ANYDRTI
+698 
-705 ALGYMASVTGAN
+705 VTGIN
-717 QVQLGGSGTTTY
+717 QVQLGDSSTTTY
-729 AYGAVQ
+729 TYGAVQ
-735 GRSDKRDKTDVHNSD
+735 NRSDKRDKIDVHNSD
-750 LGLEFIQKLRPVKF
+750 LGLAFIQKLRPVKF

-773 NELFHKPKRED
+773 NELFPKPKHED

-795 YLVEITDVV
+795 YLVEITDIV
-804 REPDEPNLSEADFE
+804 REPDEPSLSEEDFE
-818 STESYELAQQAVHT
+818 STESYELAQQAVHA
-832 RNLERQAKYEGALQA
+832 RNLERQAKYEAALQE
-847 RREEQLANLDQAKL
+847 RREEQLANLAQAKS
-861 LVQEQQEAAYAQA
+861 LVQEQQEATYARA
-874 LQAHQAECR
+874 LQVHQAECH

-895 SKARQRYHYGLIAD
+895 SKACQRYHYGLIAD

-926 DHSINGDT
+926 DHGINGGM

-955 SAQVDDLK
+955 SAQVDGLK
-963 QQLEGK
+963 QQLKGKQTP

>member
-36 VACGEDSYLPKDTEV
+36 VACGEDAYLPKDTEV

-115 GQSIHVGTALAT
+115 GQPIHVGTALAT

-150 HNKELTDQEI
+150 NNKALTDQEI

-179 QQIAANKVLSD
+179 QQIAANKELSD
-190 QADTALNQRID
+190 QTDTALNKRID
-201 DWITDITERMV
+201 DWIADITERMT

-248 HDDSLDGDGHE
+248 HDESLDGDGHE

-268 WLRNQITAHLPEVVK
+268 WLRDQITAHLPEVVK

-324 DVLIEANTYTDEKA
+324 DALTEANNYTDVKA
-338 ADTLQQANTYTDE
+338 ADTLQQANDYTDE
-351 QISKISNINVDIP
+351 QISSVNMDIP
-364 YLRNGVAVGTKP
+364 YLRNALANGTEP
-376 IVGVTGL
+376 LVTDNGL

-389 DASGAS
+389 NASSSNATSLGHTAVASNIDTTALGSGAVAPQGYATAVGCNAEASGVYSTALGSGAVASISHTTALGRNAAATAIGSTAIGSDAVAPQGYTTAVGNDAKALGSGSIALGHNAEASGLSTTAVGSGTEASSTGSTALGRNAAATGSGSTALGYNAGATNSSATALGYTAVASGTDSTSLGRDTVASGSS
-395 STALGQSAVASGESS
+395 STALGRNAAASGSSSTALGASAKASGSSSTALGRSAEASSSNTTALGDIAKATAIYTTALGSNAQATGAASNALGRNAVASGDYSNA
-410 TVLGQGATAS
+410 LGVNAGASNT
-420 SPSTTAIGQGAKA
+420 
-433 VSYYSTA
+433 YSTA
-440 LGQGATASGASTTA
+440 LGHSATATGVGSTALGFGADAIYDNTTA
-454 LGQGAKASGYFSTAL
+454 LGVQAA
-469 GTTAT
+469 
-474 ASGSNATALG
+474 
-484 NVATASGSNATAI
+484 
-497 GNSAVAS
+497 
-504 GFYSTALG
+504 
-512 QGAKASG
+512 
-519 ESSTVL
+519 
-525 GTTATAS
+525 
-532 GSNAT
+532 
-537 ALGTTTTAS
+537 
-546 GSNATAIGNSAVA
+546 
-559 SGFYSTAL
+559 
-567 GQSAVAS
+567 
-574 GESST
+574 
-579 VLGQGATA
+579 
-587 SSPSTTALG
+587 
-596 QGAKAVSYYS
+596 
-606 TALGQGATASGNFS
+606 
-620 TALGTTTTASGSNA
+620 
-634 TAIGNNAVASGASST
+634 
-649 ALGQGAKASV
+649 
-659 ESSTALGQGATAS
+659 
-672 GFYSTALG
+672 
-680 NVATA
+680 
-685 SGYFSTALGHRAV
+685 
-698 ANYDRTI
+698 
-705 ALGYMASVTGAN
+705 VTGEN
-717 QVQLGGSGTTTY
+717 QVQLGDSATTTY

-735 GRSDKRDKTDVHNSD
+735 DRSDKRDKTDVHNSD

-773 NELFHKPKRED
+773 NELFPKPKRED

-818 STESYELAQQAVHT
+818 STESYELAQQAVNA
-832 RNLERQAKYEGALQA
+832 RNLERQAKYEEALQA
-847 RREEQLANLDQAKL
+847 RREEQLANLAQAKL

-874 LQAHQAECR
+874 LQAHQAER
-883 AFMQNPDERKDG
+883 IAFMQNPDERKDG

-926 DHSINGDT
+926 NHANNGGM
-934 CVKSVGYEELISP
+934 CVKSVGYTELISP